1 MVATYGLEG
10 HLSSALRSHRNTQ
23 RAINNVV
30 RAARVVVVFI
40 PFDLEMAISRA
51 ARQLLFTKRLF
62 S

>member
-30 RAARVVVVFI
+30 RAARVVVV
-40 PFDLEMAISRA
+40 
-51 ARQLLFTKRLF
+51 LFRLT
-62 S
+62 